1 MAIDFGGTVL
11 SKAHVKINETAFD
24 VYRASWQL
32 YCTFETSVLGGTVFV
47 VNTHVQGNAFCP
59 RG

>member
-11 SKAHVKINETAFD
+11 SKAHVETNETAFD

>member
-11 SKAHVKINETAFD
+11 PNAHVETNETAFD
-24 VYRASWQL
+24 VYRATWQL
-32 YCTFETSVLGGTVFV
+32 CCTFEASVLGGTVLFV

-59 RG
+59 